1 MATNAE
7 IRGKV
12 KQFVAR
18 ELARDRAGDL
28 ESESLVE
35 SGIIDSV
42 GIMKLVDFLE
52 KELRVKIT
60 DDELLPENFDTLD
73 AIAALV
79 APKVSPP

>member
-1 MATNAE
+1 MVTRDE

-18 ELARDRAGDL
+18 ELSRDKAADL
-28 ESESLVE
+28 ETESLVE

-42 GIMKLVDFLE
+42 GIMKLVDYLE
-52 KELRVKIT
+52 KELRIKIT
-60 DDELLPENFDTLD
+60 DDDLLPENFDSLD

-79 APKVSPP
+79 HPKVR